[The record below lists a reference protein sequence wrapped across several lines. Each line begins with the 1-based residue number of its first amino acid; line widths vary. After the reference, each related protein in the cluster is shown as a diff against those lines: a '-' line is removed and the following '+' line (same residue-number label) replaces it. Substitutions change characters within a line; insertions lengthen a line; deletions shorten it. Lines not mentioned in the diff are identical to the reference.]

1 MSTQTVRAV
10 LEHQVAV
17 GDAVALEGWVRSRRT
32 SKGGFSFLHVNDGS
46 SLDSVQ
52 VVADGALDNY
62 ESEIVELGTG
72 CSVRVEMYRIRE
84 TITSRMGP
92 RSSPSRWISSM
103 ITRPTLRT

>member
-72 CSVRVEMYRIRE
+72 CSVRVHGTVAE
-84 TITSRMGP
+84 SQGKGHAAK
-92 RSSPSRWISSM
+92 
-103 ITRPTLRT
+103 LRRVEHEYGTEG